1 MTVNTAVRTLHNDL
15 TKMRDA
21 KSTEKKA
28 VAGLTQAGVTE
39 KAKLATIAAKSQSII
54 DQFTNATTPIPAP
67 QAQKLLTQQF
77 NLGKD
82 QANTVSRFDATVTKD
97 NKAIAKDKTAISA
110 DRKVALKDLHP
121 AELHMNLKDT
131 NRVRN
136 ELGLKSV
143 NKVIRPP
150 AHEGLNKAVKIA
162 TQAVDLQRKTGCYD
176 YTQDY
181 GARTNYDL
189 GPLKTHGGRITY
201 DCSGFVGAV
210 YKAAGL
216 PAPYTVGYGGTSFDV
231 AGNPKMQKVSEGQAK
246 PGDVV
251 VFPDHI
257 ALYIGG
263 GKCISMG
270 QEGDPA
276 VVTVAAEAAYHDR
289 GIEGFYHAKGT

>member
-28 VAGLTQAGVTE
+28 VAGLTAAGVTE
-39 KAKLATIAAKSQSII
+39 KATLAKIATKSQSIV
-54 DQFTNATTPIPAP
+54 DQFTSATTPLPPA
-67 QAQKLLTQQF
+67 QTQKLLTQQF
-77 NLGKD
+77 NLGK
-82 QANTVSRFDATVTKD
+82 QEANTVSRFDSTVTKD
-97 NKAIAKDKTAISA
+97 NKAIAKDKTAVSA
-110 DRKVALKDLHP
+110 DRKVALKDLRP
-121 AELHMNLKDT
+121 AEFHMNLSDT

-150 AHEGLNKAVKIA
+150 VNQGLTKAVKIA
-162 TQAVDLQRKTGCYD
+162 TQAVDLERKSGCYD

-181 GARTNYDL
+181 GARTNYGSD
-189 GPLKTHGGRITY
+189 PLTKHNGRITF
-201 DCSGFVGAV
+201 DCSGFVGSV

-216 PAPYTVGYGGTSFDV
+216 PAPYTVGYGGTSYDV
-231 AGNPKMQKVSEGQAK
+231 AGNSHMQKVSEAQAK

-270 QEGDPA
+270 QEGDPK
-276 VVTVAAEAAYHDR
+276 VVTVADEAAYNNR
-289 GIEGFYHAKGT
+289 GIQGFYHPKGT